1 MFLASERKQAV
12 IQMANVKLQNT
23 TDELPL
29 KVFKV
34 LTDLDKDGYL
44 QQLTLTGVRPKMNG
58 HSAAEILA
66 SSTKESLG
74 TETQISEALEF
85 LHADQ
90 AGLITK
96 VGIVAQQGKYAINW
110 RSAFVSMQMMLI
122 DRYVESTYGKH

>member
-29 KVFKV
+29 KVFKA

-85 LHADQ
+85 LHAD
-90 AGLITK
+90 
-96 VGIVAQQGKYAINW
+96 
-110 RSAFVSMQMMLI
+110 
-122 DRYVESTYGKH
+122 